1 MRFLITLGR
10 YILMILTN
18 AVMSTSGL
26 LFLPFDKNGRYYF
39 WVGSRWSML
48 ALWLCRIK
56 VLASGREHIP
66 ADGNFILVCNHASF
80 FDVPATMSIF
90 PRTRVMFK
98 SEMSYIPLW
107 GWALRW
113 GYHIAV
119 DRGRGTK
126 AMKSL
131 DRAVNAIKAG
141 GSVVLFAEG
150 TRSRDGHLQPFK
162 RGAFQLAARTGVP
175 ILPIVLN
182 GTFAIQPKGTFDIRP
197 GVIEMI
203 IGEPISTQGIS
214 TREGEIALMTTVHDV
229 FKKNFRFIAP

>member
-1 MRFLITLGR
+1 MRFLITLLR
-10 YILMILTN
+10 FIAMILTN

-26 LFLPFDKNGRYYF
+26 LYLPFDKNGRYYF

-48 ALWLCRIK
+48 ALWLCRIR
-56 VLASGREHIP
+56 VDARGLENIP
-66 ADGNFILVCNHASF
+66 ANGNYILVCNHASF
-80 FDVPATMSIF
+80 FDVPAIMSIF
-90 PRTRVMFK
+90 PRARIMFK
-98 SEMSYIPLW
+98 QGMSWIPLW
-107 GWALRW
+107 GWALKL

-131 DRAVNAIKAG
+131 DRAVEAIKAG

-175 ILPIVLN
+175 ILPIVFN

-197 GVIEMI
+197 GTIEMI
-203 IGEPISTQGIS
+203 IGEPVPTAGIT
-214 TREGEIALMTTVHDV
+214 TRQGEIELMNTVEAV
-229 FKKNFRFIAP
+229 FKKNFRYIAP

>member
-1 MRFLITLGR
+1 MRFLITLVR
-10 YILMILTN
+10 FTLMVLTN

-26 LFLPFDKNGRYYF
+26 LYLPFDKKGRYYF

-48 ALWLCRIK
+48 SLWLCR
-56 VLASGREHIP
+56 VRVNARGLEHIP
-66 ADGNFILVCNHASF
+66 ANGNFILVCNHASF
-80 FDVPATMSIF
+80 FDIPAIMSIF
-90 PRTRVMFK
+90 PRARIMFK
-98 SEMSYIPLW
+98 QEMSWIPLW
-107 GWALRW
+107 GWALRL

-131 DRAVNAIKAG
+131 EREVNAIKAG

-182 GTFAIQPKGTFDIRP
+182 GTFAIQPKGKFDIRP
-197 GVIEMI
+197 GTIEMI
-203 IGEPISTQGIS
+203 IGEPVPTEGIT
-214 TREGEIALMTTVHDV
+214 TRDGEIALMNTVQDI
-229 FKKNFRFIAP
+229 FKQNFRYIAP

>member
-1 MRFLITLGR
+1 MRFLITLAR

-48 ALWLCRIK
+48 ALRICRIR
-56 VLASGREHIP
+56 VNVRGREHIP
-66 ADGNFILVCNHASF
+66 ADGNFIIVVNHASF
-80 FDVPATMSIF
+80 FDVPATMSVF
-90 PRTRVMFK
+90 PRARIMFK

-119 DRGRGTK
+119 DRGRTSK

-131 DRAVNAIKAG
+131 ERAINAIKAG

-175 ILPIVLN
+175 ILPVVLN
-182 GTFAIQPKGTFDIRP
+182 GTFAIQPKGVFDIRP
-197 GVIEMI
+197 GTVEMV
-203 IGEPISTQGIS
+203 IGEPVPTSGIT
-214 TREGEIALMTTVHDV
+214 TREGEIALMTAVQDII
-229 FKKNFRFIAP
+229 KKEFRSIAP

>member
-1 MRFLITLGR
+1 MRFIITLLR
-10 YILMILTN
+10 FIVMILTN

-56 VLASGREHIP
+56 VSVKGRENIP
-66 ADGNFILVCNHASF
+66 ANGNFILVCNHASF
-80 FDVPATMSIF
+80 FDIPATMSVF
-90 PRTRVMFK
+90 PRARIMFK
-98 SEMSYIPLW
+98 QEMSWIPLW
-107 GWALRW
+107 GWALRL

-131 DRAVNAIKAG
+131 DRAVAAIKAG
-141 GSVVLFAEG
+141 GSVVLYAEG
-150 TRSRDGHLQPFK
+150 TRSRDGQLQPFK

-197 GVIEMI
+197 GTIEMI
-203 IGEPISTQGIS
+203 IGEPVPTEGIT
-214 TREGEIALMTTVHDV
+214 TREGEIALMTTVRDYIT
-229 FKKNFRFIAP
+229 KNFRYIAP